1 MSVVQ
6 KETVETAIK
15 DFYDMALRATEQYT
29 SVMDKV
35 VNQQTSADDPAASV
49 MTDFNEAF
57 RELSEAMM
65 SNPQKIMADQME
77 LMKKQQEL
85 FQSTLLRFM
94 GKEVEPV
101 VVPERTDRRFKD
113 EQWQDNPVFDFL
125 KQLYLLQSQ
134 AVTKMVHETEGLS
147 DHARQKVEYFTR
159 QYVNAVSP
167 TNFAALN
174 PEVIRKAVETGGGS
188 LLKGLEQLSEDME
201 ASVKGALNVAMTDT
215 SAFQV
220 GRNLATT
227 PGKVVYQN
235 DLMQLI
241 QYTPS
246 TEKTFKRP
254 LLIIPPFINKY
265 YILDMRD
272 KNSFV
277 KWLVDQGHTVFMIS
291 WVNPGPALR
300 DKDFTAYMKEG
311 PLEAISAIEKAT
323 GEKEVNAI
331 GYCLGGTLLAA
342 TLAYLKKKKQE
353 PIKAATFMATLT
365 DFSQPGEI
373 GVFINETAI
382 SGLEKQM
389 NALGYYDGRQMAFSF
404 NTLRENDLFWS
415 FFINNYLKGER
426 PAAFDLLY
434 WNTDSTN
441 LPAAM
446 HSFYLRNMYLHNR
459 LIEKDAIELDGVK
472 LDLRQIKVPT
482 YYISTAQDHIA
493 LWQATYTG
501 AKLMSGKNRF
511 VLGGSGHIAGIVNP
525 PEANKYGYWT
535 NEKIPDSP
543 DEWYQGA
550 TNHEGSWWLDWQQW
564 VLDQGNMEQVAAR
577 QPGDAELKPIE
588 DAPGRYVKQRI
599 FDVLA
604 K

>member
-1 MSVVQ
+1 MSVGQ
-6 KETVETAIK
+6 KEAVDTAIK
-15 DFYDMALRATEQYT
+15 DFYDMALRATEQYS
-29 SVMDKV
+29 SVMEKV
-35 VNQQTSADDPAASV
+35 ISQQTSADDPAASV
-49 MTDFNEAF
+49 MNDFTDAF
-57 RELSEAMM
+57 RELGEAMM
-65 SNPQKIMADQME
+65 SNPQKIVADQME

-94 GKEVEPV
+94 GKEAEPV
-101 VVPERTDRRFKD
+101 VVPERSDRRFKD

-134 AVTKMVHETEGLS
+134 AIMKMVHDTDGLS

-174 PEVIRKAVETGGGS
+174 PEVIRKAMETGGGS
-188 LLKGLEQLSEDME
+188 LVKGLEQLSEDME

-215 SAFQV
+215 SAFKV

-291 WVNPGPALR
+291 WVNPGPSLR
-300 DKDFTAYMKEG
+300 DKDFTAYMQEG
-311 PLEAISAIEKAT
+311 PLAAIDAIEKAT

-382 SGLEKQM
+382 SALEKQM

-446 HSFYLRNMYLHNR
+446 HSFYLRNMYLHNL

-482 YYISTAQDHIA
+482 YFISAAQDHIA

-501 AKLMSGKNRF
+501 AKLMGGKNRF

-535 NEKIPDSP
+535 NEKIADDPE
-543 DEWYQGA
+543 EWFQAA

-564 VLDQGNMEQVAAR
+564 VLKQGDMDEVPAR
-577 QPGDAELKPIE
+577 QPGTGELKAIE

-599 FDVLA
+599 FDVVT